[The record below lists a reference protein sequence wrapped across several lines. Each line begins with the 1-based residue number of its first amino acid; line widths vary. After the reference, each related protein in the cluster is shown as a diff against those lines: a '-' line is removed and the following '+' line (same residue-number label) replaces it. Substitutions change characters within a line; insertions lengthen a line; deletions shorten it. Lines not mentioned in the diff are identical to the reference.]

1 MLLPRVRLSLSLSLS
16 LSFSIVF
23 SRIYTAKVVNFSVS
37 AGYDRL
43 AGSSMPTR
51 QREGANDASGKD
63 AR

>member
-1 MLLPRVRLSLSLSLS
+1 MLLPRVRLSLS